1 MLKWLLRLT
10 PLWRLTMEA
19 RVESVELRVADLNER
34 LRNFLNRDAM
44 RRARSQNDETL
55 TAEAAAILKARQD
68 DPRDDARGG
77 AATPLSTQEQKMALY
92 RKIAH

>member
-44 RRARSQNDETL
+44 RRARGQKDDEL
-55 TAEAAAILKARQD
+55 TAEAAEVLKAHQD
-68 DPRDDARGG
+68 RSGAHGEGG
-77 AATPLSTQEQKMALY
+77 AATALSTQEQKLALY
-92 RKIAH
+92 RKLAH